1 MYADIIIGLSSRQLD
16 KTFQYRVPAGME
28 KDLYPG
34 CVVNV
39 PFGRGAR
46 QEKGYVVSFSHEPA
60 IDPAL
65 IKDISGIELGK
76 MPAQGRMIG
85 IAAWMRDRYGGTL
98 GRCIKTVMPVNKS
111 VRKKEKKTLVVSPE
125 KEKVE
130 GYLERMKKKNA
141 KARVRLLEAVIAA
154 GSLDYDTARKECGI
168 TSKTVA
174 ELEMSGVINIESN
187 ISFRNPAAYKKSDDK
202 HLHRISLNEA
212 QQKVV
217 DTVVTDFSS
226 GIRLTYLLHGVT
238 GSGKTLCYIEIIDA
252 VVKSGK
258 QAIVLIPEIA
268 LTMQTVSRF
277 RERFGDRVSI
287 MNSRMSKGERHDQF
301 IRAANGDIDVM
312 IGPRSALFTPFDE
325 LGIIVI
331 DEEHE
336 ESYKSENVPKYHA
349 RDVAVYMAG
358 KENASIVL
366 GSATPSLESYY
377 RAKNGEYRL
386 LSLKDRAAGQ
396 SMPEV
401 YIEDM
406 RQELRAGNKQI
417 FSRRLMSAINKRLQ
431 AGEQT
436 MLFINKRGFA
446 GFISCRSCGHVFKCP
461 HCDISKTYHKNNNK
475 LICHYCG
482 HEEEMPGVCPV
493 CGSPYIA
500 SLRAGTQ
507 QIEEKVKKLFPGAV
521 TLRMDRDTTSGKE
534 GHTKVLSEFSEGKA
548 DILIGTQMIVKG
560 HDFPNVTLVAAIM
573 ADMSLNTGDYKATER
588 TFQLLAQAAGRAGR
602 GSKPGEMFIQT
613 YMPEA
618 YSLTYAAKHDYE
630 GFYREEME
638 FRHMMCYP
646 PVWHM
651 LIVQFLNRDAEM
663 LKKAIDS
670 LSLAVQSPTGV
681 LFAGGPQA
689 GAVQVLGPSKDGIY
703 KLDDEY
709 RFVMYI
715 KGEKDEDISGFKK
728 KIEKFVSSDP
738 LFSQIIVQFDRA

>member
-46 QEKGYVVSFSHEPA
+46 QEKGYVVSFSNEPA

-98 GRCIKTVMPVNKS
+98 GRCIKTVMPVNES

-187 ISFRNPAAYKKSDDK
+187 ISFRNPAAYNKSDDK
-202 HLHRISLNEA
+202 RLHRISLNEA

-366 GSATPSLESYY
+366 GSATPSLESYC

-417 FSRRLMSAINKRLQ
+417 FSRRLMASTLSADP
-431 AGEQT
+431 AGVIIPPI
-436 MLFINKRGFA
+436 MLATGR
-446 GFISCRSCGHVFKCP
+446 
-461 HCDISKTYHKNNNK
+461 
-475 LICHYCG
+475 
-482 HEEEMPGVCPV
+482 E
-493 CGSPYIA
+493 
-500 SLRAGTQ
+500 
-507 QIEEKVKKLFPGAV
+507 
-521 TLRMDRDTTSGKE
+521 
-534 GHTKVLSEFSEGKA
+534 
-548 DILIGTQMIVKG
+548 
-560 HDFPNVTLVAAIM
+560 IM
-573 ADMSLNTGDYKATER
+573 
-588 TFQLLAQAAGRAGR
+588 
-602 GSKPGEMFIQT
+602 
-613 YMPEA
+613 
-618 YSLTYAAKHDYE
+618 
-630 GFYREEME
+630 
-638 FRHMMCYP
+638 
-646 PVWHM
+646 
-651 LIVQFLNRDAEM
+651 
-663 LKKAIDS
+663 
-670 LSLAVQSPTGV
+670 
-681 LFAGGPQA
+681 
-689 GAVQVLGPSKDGIY
+689 
-703 KLDDEY
+703 
-709 RFVMYI
+709 
-715 KGEKDEDISGFKK
+715 
-728 KIEKFVSSDP
+728 
-738 LFSQIIVQFDRA
+738 